1 MFLEC
6 QPTSLLSPRFTS
18 TNVREIQDARV
29 GIRVFPQ
36 NFGLILM
43 RLSTPIARL
52 LNSGVVTAIHDEGD
66 GLTFCECLTR
76 L

>member
-1 MFLEC
+1 V
-6 QPTSLLSPRFTS
+6 T
-18 TNVREIQDARV
+18 EIQDVDV

-36 NFGLILM
+36 NFWLILM
-43 RLSTPIARL
+43 HLSTPIARL
-52 LNSGVVTAIHDEGD
+52 MKSGVVTAIHDEGD

>member
-1 MFLEC
+1 V
-6 QPTSLLSPRFTS
+6 T
-18 TNVREIQDARV
+18 EIQDVDV

-43 RLSTPIARL
+43 HLSTPIVGL
-52 LNSGVVTAIHDEGD
+52 MKSGVVTAIHDEGD